1 MSATVDAVV
10 IGAGPA
16 GLASAACLGR
26 RGLEAV
32 ILEKAGSVGAV
43 WRRHY
48 DRLHLHSHRKHSA
61 LPGLPMPATY
71 GRYPARTELI
81 EYLERYA
88 GRFGLK
94 PIFNA
99 CVEDI
104 RRDGEGWRVRVGETA
119 WRARNVVVAT
129 GWAEYPYSPTWPGI
143 ETFGGPVLHSSL
155 YRNPLPFRAQRVLV
169 IGFGNSGGEIA
180 LDLAEAGV
188 DVTLSVRGPVNIV
201 PRDLLGVPILSWA
214 IAQSWLPARLVDA
227 LNAPILRLA
236 VGSIE
241 PLGLTRAARGPLQ
254 LIEEEGRIPLL
265 DTGTLAQIRA
275 GRIAVRGPIA
285 SLSPNTVV
293 FSGAAP
299 ERFDA
304 IILATGF
311 RPDLRALLPNC
322 RGVLSAAGKPLVSGQ
337 PTAEPGLYFCGA
349 LTSPT
354 GQLRE
359 IGFEAVR
366 IAAACS
372 YPAPRKRPE

>member
-1 MSATVDAVV
+1 MSGTVDAVV

-16 GLASAACLGR
+16 GLASAACLSQ

-32 ILEKAGSVGAV
+32 ILEKSATVGAV

-48 DRLHLHSHRKHSA
+48 DRLHLHSHRRHSA

-71 GRYPARTELI
+71 GRYPSRTQLI
-81 EYLERYA
+81 EYLESYA
-88 GRFGLK
+88 SRFDLK
-94 PIFNA
+94 PVFNA
-99 CVEDI
+99 CVEDAQ
-104 RRDGEGWRVRVGETA
+104 RDGAGWRVRVGETM
-119 WRARNVVVAT
+119 WRARSLVVAT
-129 GWAEYPYSPTWPGI
+129 GWADYPHSPTWPGM
-143 ETFGGPVLHSSL
+143 ETFGGQILHSSR
-155 YRNPLPFRAQRVLV
+155 YHNPRPFLGQRLLV
-169 IGFGNSGGEIA
+169 VGFGNSGAEIA

-188 DVTLSVRGPVNIV
+188 AVTLSVRGPVNIV
-201 PRDLLGVPILSWA
+201 PRDLLGVPILTWA

-241 PLGLTRAARGPLQ
+241 KLGLTRAAKGPLQ
-254 LIEEEGRIPLL
+254 LIEEEGRVPLL
-265 DTGTLAQIRA
+265 DAGTLSQIRA
-275 GRIAVRGPIA
+275 GRIGVRGPIA
-285 SLSPNTVV
+285 SLAPNTVV
-293 FSGAAP
+293 FSRSAP

-322 RGVLSAAGKPLVSGQ
+322 AGVLSEDGKPLVSGA
-337 PTAEPGLYFCGA
+337 PTTEPGLYFCGA

-366 IAAACS
+366 IAGLASARS
-372 YPAPRKRPE
+372 H

>member
-1 MSATVDAVV
+1 
-10 IGAGPA
+10 
-16 GLASAACLGR
+16 
-26 RGLEAV
+26 
-32 ILEKAGSVGAV
+32 
-43 WRRHY
+43 
-48 DRLHLHSHRKHSA
+48 
-61 LPGLPMPATY
+61 
-71 GRYPARTELI
+71 
-81 EYLERYA
+81 
-88 GRFGLK
+88 
-94 PIFNA
+94 
-99 CVEDI
+99 
-104 RRDGEGWRVRVGETA
+104 
-119 WRARNVVVAT
+119 
-129 GWAEYPYSPTWPGI
+129 
-143 ETFGGPVLHSSL
+143 
-155 YRNPLPFRAQRVLV
+155 VLV

>member
-1 MSATVDAVV
+1 MSGTVDAVV

-16 GLASAACLGR
+16 GLASAVCLGR
-26 RGLEAV
+26 RGIKAV
-32 ILEKAGSVGAV
+32 IFEKSGTVGAV

-48 DRLHLHSHRKHSA
+48 DRLHLHSDRWHSA
-61 LPGLPMPATY
+61 LPGLPMPATCD
-71 GRYPARTELI
+71 RYPSRDQVI
-81 EYLERYA
+81 EYFDSYAER
-88 GRFGLK
+88 FDLK
-94 PIFNA
+94 PVFNA
-99 CVEDI
+99 CVEEI
-104 RRDGEGWRVRVGETA
+104 QRDGADWRVRIGATL
-119 WRARNVVVAT
+119 WRARNVVVAS
-129 GWAEYPYSPTWPGI
+129 GWADYPYSPTWPGI
-143 ETFGGPVLHSSL
+143 GTFGGRVLHSSV
-155 YRNPLPFRAQRVLV
+155 YRNPQPFRGQRVLV

-180 LDLAEAGV
+180 LDLAEAGI

-201 PRDLLGVPILSWA
+201 PRDLLGVPILTWA

-241 PLGLTRAARGPLQ
+241 KLGLTRAAKGPLQ
-254 LIEEEGRIPLL
+254 GIEEEDRVPFL
-265 DTGTLAQIRA
+265 DVGTLAQIRA

-285 SLSPNTVV
+285 KLAPNTVV
-293 FSGAAP
+293 FSRSAP
-299 ERFDA
+299 EPFDA

-322 RGVLSAAGKPLVSGQ
+322 KGVLSEAGKPLVSGR
-337 PTAEPGLYFCGA
+337 PTAQPGLYFCGA

-366 IAAACS
+366 IAQLAS
-372 YPAPRKRPE
+372 QNLVT